1 MSSIF
6 RAEQT
11 KKRTMESRD
20 SVVLISCMPI
30 FPIRSEPF
38 RRQEGPDQ
46 AAEAILLTLL
56 VRREIL
62 REAAFL

>member
-1 MSSIF
+1 
-6 RAEQT
+6 
-11 KKRTMESRD
+11 MESRD
-20 SVVLISCMPI
+20 SVVLIFCVPI

-38 RRQEGPDQ
+38 RNYAEPDQ

-56 VRREIL
+56 VRREIF

>member
-1 MSSIF
+1 
-6 RAEQT
+6 
-11 KKRTMESRD
+11 MESRD
-20 SVVLISCMPI
+20 SVVLIFCVPI

-38 RRQEGPDQ
+38 RNCEGPDQ
-46 AAEAILLTLL
+46 VAEPILLTLL